1 MEPAP
6 VSPAGIRTNTSLYNR
21 GGAFTVPDGKG
32 SSDPKVA
39 KGVEALK
46 KEATSVHHLM
56 TQELCVL
63 PQLQAY
69 LMFIGLKPW
78 SMLAPRSTFP
88 IQKGLSI
95 RLGTISNIGRSFQR

>member
-1 MEPAP
+1 MEEVRNGTSSRKPC
-6 VSPAGIRTNTSLYNR
+6 RHTNTSLDNR

-56 TQELCVL
+56 TQELCLL
-63 PQLQAY
+63 PQRAHDA
-69 LMFIGLKPW
+69 I
-78 SMLAPRSTFP
+78 
-88 IQKGLSI
+88 
-95 RLGTISNIGRSFQR
+95 